1 MGSQGNPQSW
11 VPFDYNARDCS
22 QGFCSLYCPQ
32 WCYFM
37 IPPPPP
43 MGFDDEDS
51 KTNFSPLVIAI
62 IGTLA
67 SAFLL
72 VTYYTV
78 ISKYCGSLE
87 SLLRIGRGSNAHRE
101 GSNENQNPPNQET
114 WQNSA
119 TGLDEA
125 LIRSITV
132 CKYKKGDGFVQVT
145 DCSVCLSE
153 FQEGESVRLLP
164 KCGHAFHLPCI
175 DTWLKSHSN
184 CPLCRANVVSSAA
197 TLPVRV
203 VLPIDQQSAT
213 DTTTTTPSQQNQL
226 TNNHSSVAV
235 DELERSC
242 EEASEASD
250 ASDASDAADAKTP
263 TRNGSHEDII
273 IEIREERVLPIRR
286 SISMDAS
293 HQAHVSVADILSLSE
308 DEDEVDDYHEL
319 QNRPYQVGVESS
331 SSKLQLGNHSRAD
344 NSRALHS
351 VVNPTAMKRSFSSG
365 RLLFSRNKRG
375 RNITIPM

>member
-1 MGSQGNPQSW
+1 MGSQGNPRSW
-11 VPFDYNARDCS
+11 VPFDYNAKDCS

-37 IPPPPP
+37 FPPPPP
-43 MGFDDEDS
+43 MGFDNEDS

-87 SLLRIGRGSNAHRE
+87 SLIRRGPGSNIHRE
-101 GSNENQNPPNQET
+101 GSNENQHPSNQEA

-119 TGLDEA
+119 TGTGTGLDEA
-125 LIRSITV
+125 LIKSITV
-132 CKYKKGDGFVQVT
+132 CKYNKGDGFVEVT

-153 FQEGESVRLLP
+153 FQEGENVRLLP
-164 KCGHAFHLPCI
+164 KCSHAFHLPCI

-184 CPLCRANVVSSAA
+184 CPLCRANVVSSAT
-197 TLPVRV
+197 TLPVQV
-203 VLPIDQQSAT
+203 VLPVEESAA
-213 DTTTTTPSQQNQL
+213 DTTTPSQENQH
-226 TNNHSSVAV
+226 TNNHSSAAV

-250 ASDASDAADAKTP
+250 AASAKTP
-263 TRNGSHEDII
+263 TRYGSHEDII
-273 IEIREERVLPIRR
+273 IEIIEERVLPIRR

-293 HQAHVSVADILSLSE
+293 LQAHVSVANILSLSE
-308 DEDEVDDYHEL
+308 DDSDDYQLET
-319 QNRPYQVGVESS
+319 QPYQLGVES
-331 SSKLQLGNHSRAD
+331 SSKLQLGNHDRAD
-344 NSRALHS
+344 NCRALHS
-351 VVNPTAMKRSFSSG
+351 VMNPTAMKRSFSSSG

-375 RNITIPM
+375 RNINITIPI